1 MSGSGAVQEYKV
13 SKYRFW
19 RNYTPSLHG
28 TVKTQS
34 MQIHFSC
41 EAYPVIDFEFP
52 FREESCHLRPEE
64 RGTEM
69 PLQNRNALWLLVL

>member
-1 MSGSGAVQEYKV
+1 MSGSVSVREYKI
-13 SKYRFW
+13 SKYCFW
-19 RNYTPSLHG
+19 RDYTPSLHE
-28 TVKTQS
+28 TVKTRS

-41 EAYPVIDFEFP
+41 EAYPVIDFEFQ

-69 PLQNRNALWLLVL
+69 PLQNRNAWLLLVM

>member
-1 MSGSGAVQEYKV
+1 VLEYKI
-13 SKYRFW
+13 SNYRFW
-19 RNYTPSLHG
+19 RNYMPSLHE

-34 MQIHFSC
+34 VKSHFSC

-52 FREESCHLRPEE
+52 FREESRHLRPEE

-69 PLQNRNALWLLVL
+69 PLQNRNAWLLLVL